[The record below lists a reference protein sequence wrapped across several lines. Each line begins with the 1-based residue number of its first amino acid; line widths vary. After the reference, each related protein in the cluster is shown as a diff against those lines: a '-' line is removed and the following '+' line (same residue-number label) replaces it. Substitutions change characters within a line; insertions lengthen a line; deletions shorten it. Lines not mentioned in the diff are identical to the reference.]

1 MLTALAA
8 VGKALIAPISKWA
21 ERREKRLDAE
31 NENRVRLLRDKQQAN
46 ADWEMRG
53 MVASGKA
60 LKWAS
65 FLMFSFPLIWAAFDP
80 EAVRNYFEVSLAAVP
95 EWWVQAWVM
104 MTGSIWGISMLRDAA
119 PQMVAGLRKAFA
131 KTPPPPPSD
140 EDEKKANGD

>member
-46 ADWEMRG
+46 TAWEMRG
-53 MVASGKA
+53 MVASGKT

-65 FLMFSFPLIWAAFDP
+65 FLMFSFPFIWAAFDAD
-80 EAVRNYFEVSLAAVP
+80 AVAHYFTVSIAAVP
-95 EWWVQAWVM
+95 IWWQQAWVM
-104 MTGSIWGISMLRDAA
+104 MTGSIWGISALRDAA
-119 PQMVAGLRKAFA
+119 PQMIAGLRKALA
-131 KTPPPPPSD
+131 RATPDPG
-140 EDEKKANGD
+140 KKESGE